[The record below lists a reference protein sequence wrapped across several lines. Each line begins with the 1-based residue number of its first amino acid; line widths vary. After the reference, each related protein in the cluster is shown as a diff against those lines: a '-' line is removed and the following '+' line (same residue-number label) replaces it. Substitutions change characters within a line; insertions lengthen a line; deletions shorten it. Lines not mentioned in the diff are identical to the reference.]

1 MRKPFSLTVM
11 PLLRR
16 MAEWIIA
23 FIVLFAVLLVA
34 AYVYQDQLIFH
45 PWRGDAGGLE
55 TEANRAG
62 LIPWRDARG
71 TRIGWQSKAGD
82 PREVIVLFHGNAG
95 AALHRAD
102 YPSFLHGNSR
112 KFYVLEY
119 PGYADRSGRPGEK
132 PMTEAAVQ
140 ALDGLALGGAQSI
153 WVLGE
158 SIGTGVAC
166 GAVRGRPKL
175 VQALVLI
182 TPFDSLVHAAQVHY
196 PMLPVSLL
204 IRHRFN
210 SVENLKDYPGPVAF
224 LLAED
229 DRTVPAQLGRALYE
243 AYPGVKRLWVTAQA
257 DHNDTP
263 LMLSAWPEIA
273 AWLKESGAK

>member
-1 MRKPFSLTVM
+1 MRNLLSLTVM

-16 MAEWIIA
+16 MVAWIIA
-23 FIVLFAVLLVA
+23 LTVLFLILMVF
-34 AYVYQDQLIFH
+34 AYFYQDRLIFH
-45 PWRGDAGGLE
+45 PWRGDAASLE
-55 TEANRAG
+55 TEAGLAG
-62 LIPWRDARG
+62 LIPWRDAQG
-71 TRIGWQSKAGD
+71 TRIGWQSKGGD
-82 PREVIVLFHGNAG
+82 PRQVIILFHGNAG
-95 AALHRAD
+95 SALHRAD

-119 PGYADRSGRPGEK
+119 PGYADRPGRPGEK
-132 PMTEAAVQ
+132 SMTDAAVQ
-140 ALDGLALGGAQSI
+140 ALDQLSHGGAQSI

-166 GAVRGRPKL
+166 GAMRERPQLVR
-175 VQALVLI
+175 ALVLI

-210 SVENLKDYPGPVAF
+210 SVENLKGYPGPVAF
-224 LLAED
+224 ILAEN
-229 DRTVPAQLGRALYE
+229 DRTVPAKLGRALYE
-243 AYPGVKRLWVTAQA
+243 SCSGVKRLWVTPQA

-263 LMLSAWPEIA
+263 LMLSPWPEIA
-273 AWLKESGAK
+273 AWLKEKGAK

>member
-1 MRKPFSLTVM
+1 MEM

-16 MAEWIIA
+16 MVEWIIA
-23 FIVLFAVLLVA
+23 FIVLFAILLIVA
-34 AYVYQDQLIFH
+34 YLYQDRLIFH
-45 PWRGDAGGLE
+45 PWHGDAVSLE
-55 TEANRAG
+55 TEANLAG
-62 LIPWRDARG
+62 LIPWRDAHG
-71 TRIGWQSKAGD
+71 ARIGWQSKEGD
-82 PREVIVLFHGNAG
+82 PRQVIILFHGNAG

-119 PGYADRSGRPGEK
+119 PGYADRTGRPGEK
-132 PMTEAAVQ
+132 AMTAAAVQ
-140 ALDGLALGGAQSI
+140 ALDELARGGAQSI

-166 GAVRGRPKL
+166 GVVRERPNL

-196 PMLPVSLL
+196 PILPVSLL
-204 IRHRFN
+204 IRHRFD
-210 SVENLKDYPGPVAF
+210 SVVNLRNYPGPAAF
-224 LLAED
+224 LLAEN
-229 DRTVPAQLGRALYE
+229 DRTVPANLGRALYDS
-243 AYPGVKRLWVTAQA
+243 YHGVKRLWVTPQA

-263 LMLSAWPEIA
+263 LMLAAWPEVT
-273 AWLKESGAK
+273 AWLKENGAK

>member
-1 MRKPFSLTVM
+1 MKEMS
-11 PLLRR
+11 LLRR
-16 MAEWIIA
+16 MVAWIILIA
-23 FIVLFAVLLVA
+23 VLFVVVLGL
-34 AYVYQDQLIFH
+34 AYFYQDRLIFY
-45 PWRGDAGGLE
+45 PWKGDSAGLE
-55 TEANRAG
+55 TEANRVG
-62 LIPWRDARG
+62 FIPWRDAQG
-71 TRIGWQSKAGD
+71 TRIGWQSKTGD
-82 PREVIVLFHGNAG
+82 PRQVIILFHGNAG
-95 AALHRAD
+95 AALHRAA

-119 PGYADRSGRPGEK
+119 PGYADRPGRPGEK
-132 PMTEAAVQ
+132 AMTQAAIQ
-140 ALDGLALGGAQSI
+140 ALEQLSGSGAQSI

-166 GAVRGRPKL
+166 GAVRERPKL

-210 SVENLKDYPGPVAF
+210 SIENLKDYPGPVAF

-263 LMLSAWPEIA
+263 LMLAIWPEIA
-273 AWLKESGAK
+273 AWLQESGAK